1 MDWYVIGEK
10 TYLSYGKP
18 FLCVLLIMIT
28 INQSMN
34 SFLYQNIIVQ
44 VFLLKKWYSLF
55 NINHLY

>member
-44 VFLLKKWYSLF
+44 VFLLKNGIVYS
-55 NINHLY
+55 I